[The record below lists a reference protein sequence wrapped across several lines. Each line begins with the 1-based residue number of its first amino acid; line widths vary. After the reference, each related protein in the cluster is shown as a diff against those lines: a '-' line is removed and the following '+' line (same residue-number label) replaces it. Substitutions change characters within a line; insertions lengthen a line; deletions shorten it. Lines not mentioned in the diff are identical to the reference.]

1 MKLEISLKE
10 NKTKVILIRGE
21 ITSKE
26 EVAILLREL
35 NEEQV
40 ETYKISFF
48 HANMVPDS
56 IVERLIYL
64 YKNDLCLISVYKK
77 YLYSY
82 LYSLGIKG
90 KYVGNKSLNKS
101 HELGKVIEEF
111 QEEDIRNFLLK
122 VYEVYGYDYTGYQI
136 QSIMRRVNISMIK
149 SSMHSFKEFQRLVLE
164 DATMFEQLF
173 LDFSINTT
181 EFFRDPEVFTAL
193 RENILPKLDAFNHIK
208 IWCVGCSIG
217 KEPYSLAIMLHEL
230 GLLHKTQIYATD
242 INPYVIEE
250 GKNGLFSKRDLEKE
264 ILNYREA
271 KGEQDLLHYFEEE
284 EEFIKVKSF
293 LKEKILFFS
302 HSLISSGSLNEFTL
316 ILCRNVLIYFT
327 PELQGKVLENFYNSL
342 DKEGFLVLGKSE
354 GLMLNGGD
362 KYFKEYLDKEK
373 IFTVK

>member
-10 NKTKVILIRGE
+10 NETKVILIRGE

-26 EVAILLREL
+26 EVALLLKEL
-35 NEEQV
+35 NEV
-40 ETYKISFF
+40 KIKTYNITFF
-48 HANMVPDS
+48 HANMVPVN
-56 IVERLIYL
+56 IVEKLYYL
-64 YKNDLCLISVYKK
+64 YKHNLCIVSIFKK

-90 KYVGNKSLNKS
+90 KYVGNKSLSKS

-111 QEEDIRNFLLK
+111 QEEDIRNFLMK
-122 VYEVYGYDYTGYQI
+122 VYKVYGYDYTGYQI

-149 SSMHSFKEFQRLVLE
+149 SSIHSFKEFQRLVLE

-181 EFFRDPEVFTAL
+181 EFFRDPEVFNAI
-193 RENILPKLDAFNHIK
+193 RESILPKLDSFNHIK

-264 ILNYREA
+264 ILNYRES

>member
-1 MKLEISLKE
+1 MKLEIGLKE
-10 NKTKVILIRGE
+10 DKTKEVLIREE

-26 EVAILLREL
+26 EVALLLKEL

-40 ETYKISFF
+40 KTYNITFL
-48 HANMVPDS
+48 HANMVPVN
-56 IVERLIYL
+56 IVERLQYL
-64 YKNDLCLISVYKK
+64 YKHNLCEVSIYKR

-90 KYVGNKSLNKS
+90 KYVGNKFLSRS
-101 HELGKVIEEF
+101 HELGKIIEDVK
-111 QEEDIRNFLLK
+111 EEDIRKFLLK

-136 QSIMRRVNISMIK
+136 QSIVRRVNISMIR
-149 SSMHSFKEFQRLVLE
+149 SSIHSFQEFQSLVLE
-164 DATMFEQLF
+164 DANTFEQLF

-181 EFFRDPEVFTAL
+181 EFFRDPEVFNAI
-193 RENILPKLDAFNHIK
+193 RESILPKLDSFNHIK
-208 IWCVGCSIG
+208 IWSVGCSVG

-264 ILNYREA
+264 ISNYKES
-271 KGEQDLLHYFEEE
+271 KGEKDLLYYFEEE

-302 HSLISSGSLNEFTL
+302 HSLIGSGSLNEFTL

-362 KYFKEYLDKEK
+362 KYFKEYLEKEK

>member
-10 NKTKVILIRGE
+10 NKTKVIIIRGE

-26 EVAILLREL
+26 EAALLLKEL
-35 NEEQV
+35 NEV
-40 ETYKISFF
+40 KIKTYNITFF
-48 HANMVPDS
+48 HANMVPVN
-56 IVERLIYL
+56 IVERLCYL
-64 YKNDLCLISVYKK
+64 YKHNLCVVSIFKR

-82 LYSLGIKG
+82 LYSVGIKG
-90 KYVGNKSLNKS
+90 KYIGNKSLSKS
-101 HELGKVIEEF
+101 HELGKVIEEL
-111 QEEDIRNFLLK
+111 QEEEIGNFLLK

-136 QSIMRRVNISMIK
+136 QSIMRRVNISMIR
-149 SSMHSFKEFQRLVLE
+149 SSIHSFKEFERLVLE
-164 DATMFEQLF
+164 DAAMFEQLF

-193 RENILPKLDAFNHIK
+193 RENVLPKLDSFKYIK

-250 GKNGLFSKRDLEKE
+250 GKNGVFSKRDLEKE
-264 ILNYREA
+264 ILNYKES

-342 DKEGFLVLGKSE
+342 DKSGFLVLGKSE

-373 IFTVK
+373 IFTVQ

>member
-10 NKTKVILIRGE
+10 NETKVILIRGE

-26 EVAILLREL
+26 EVALLLKEL
-35 NEEQV
+35 NEV
-40 ETYKISFF
+40 KIKTYNITFF
-48 HANMVPDS
+48 HANIVPVN
-56 IVERLIYL
+56 IVERLYYL
-64 YKNDLCLISVYKK
+64 YKHNLCTVSIFKK

-90 KYVGNKSLNKS
+90 KYVGNKSLSKS

-111 QEEDIRNFLLK
+111 QEEDIRNFLMK
-122 VYEVYGYDYTGYQI
+122 VYKVYGYDYTGYQI

-149 SSMHSFKEFQRLVLE
+149 SSIHNFKEFERLVIE
-164 DATMFEQLF
+164 DAAMFEQLF

-181 EFFRDPEVFTAL
+181 EFFRDPEVFNAI
-193 RENILPKLDAFNHIK
+193 RESILPKLDSFNHIK

-264 ILNYREA
+264 ILNYRES